1 MTTHWGKDHVTLEE
15 IAAYDLILPPRYLST
30 WGLVK
35 SVFQQ
40 YNIPHKVTLEAGGWA
55 VIKKYVE
62 TGIGISIVTDICL
75 EEDDRI
81 ATIPVRE
88 YFPSRSYGIVIRRG
102 KFIPAQAKRFI
113 EMLAPEFFH
122 RPSASTQTLS
132 NNQTEPLASE
142 KA

>member
-1 MTTHWGKDHVTLEE
+1 M
-15 IAAYDLILPPRYLST
+15 
-30 WGLVK
+30 
-35 SVFQQ
+35 
-40 YNIPHKVTLEAGGWA
+40 
-55 VIKKYVE
+55 IKKYVE
-62 TGIGISIVTDICL
+62 MGIGISIVTDICL

-122 RPSASTQTLS
+122 RPSASTQTLN